1 MPIFRI
7 GDPVVVVT
15 DRALR
20 GRLPS
25 VHYPW
30 DRIKFLPQNL
40 QGKKGWIE
48 SEPWD
53 DGEPAH
59 YQVVF
64 RLHDHPRTVLIL
76 ELHQFGPKQSWRVIR
91 RRQVESGW
99 GYVRVRTDGLVH
111 DTEPVGTYEQLQ
123 DEQYEAG
130 VIHPNASRV
139 FVMAEDL
146 LMFRQAA
153 LRPEVYPAWF
163 RENYHD
169 LLSVEEMHDLY
180 ETFKAEWRLFQ
191 EEGWC
196 SVHEYI
202 KDYIGGNGAL
212 RLDWRPLV
220 RVVEQA
226 EHEDRT
232 VFESLDPDG
241 PLPTLDPVI
250 GVSEPLRVRWK

>member
-1 MPIFRI
+1 MGIFRI

-20 GRLPS
+20 GRVPS
-25 VHYPW
+25 VNYW
-30 DRIKFLPQNL
+30 DRNKFLPQNL

-76 ELHQFGPKQSWRVIR
+76 ELHKFGPEHSWRVR
-91 RRQVESGW
+91 MRRQVESGW
-99 GYVRVRTDGLVH
+99 GYVRVRADDLVH
-111 DTEPVGTYEQLQ
+111 DTEPVRTYEQLQ
-123 DEQYEAG
+123 DEKYEAG
-130 VIHPNASRV
+130 VSVVHPENVLWIAD
-139 FVMAEDL
+139 EL

-153 LRPEVYPAWF
+153 LRPEAYPAWF

-169 LLSVEEMHDLY
+169 LLSVKKMHDML
-180 ETFKAEWRLFQ
+180 ELFNAEWRLFQ
-191 EEGWC
+191 EEGWY

-202 KDYIGGNGAL
+202 KHYIGGNGAL
-212 RLDWRPLV
+212 RLDWSPLV
-220 RVVEQA
+220 RAVEQA
-226 EHEDRT
+226 EHGDRT
-232 VFESLDPDG
+232 AFDNLDSHG
-241 PLPTLDPVI
+241 PLPTVDPVI
-250 GVSEPLRVRWK
+250 GVSEPLRVLWK